1 MSIESSEVECPDCGS
16 ALQVVYVTELEQVV
30 AGWTCPECGFVASK
44 KDRFTDSVPLEESE
58 ELVMRIEKP
67 LSSEDVRDPLGDVQ
81 SEFRARA
88 SAQMTPDELWLL
100 IDPDEGSVV
109 DVMAGD
115 HVEDS
120 NG

>member
-1 MSIESSEVECPDCGS
+1 MTISSSDEDCPECS
-16 ALQVVYVTELEQVV
+16 STLQVVYVTELEQVV

-44 KDRFTDSVPLEESE
+44 KDRFTDSVAVEEPE

-67 LSSEDVRDPLGDVQ
+67 LSSDDVRDPLGDVQ

-88 SAQMTPDELWLL
+88 SSGMAADELWLL
-100 IDPDEGSVV
+100 IDPDDGSVV

-115 HVEDS
+115 QVDDC
-120 NG
+120 